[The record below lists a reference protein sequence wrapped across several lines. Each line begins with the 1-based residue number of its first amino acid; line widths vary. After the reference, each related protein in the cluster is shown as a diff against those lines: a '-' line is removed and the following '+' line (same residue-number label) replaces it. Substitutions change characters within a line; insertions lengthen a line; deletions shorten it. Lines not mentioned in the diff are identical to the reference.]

1 MNKTHWKLPAN
12 VHPAWSQKC
21 PGRGSAPYFIHISRG
36 KRLERIPENHEM
48 ASTKK
53 TAAETLCKLPT
64 TASAN
69 AHQKSIPEPNFFNS
83 RLWCL
88 DFAAIKSNQINSN
101 QTTYPNNHNINNITS
116 GVQYQATTASVNNLK
131 VFPTLRGLRSL
142 PLHLRVSI
150 HLHASNTYTVIVC
163 FLELL
168 LMRVHT
174 LRSNPKIQK
183 PLTPKHCWKH
193 KTQKHSYGKQMLE

>member
-1 MNKTHWKLPAN
+1 MATPERHKRRHYAMDGVEVDVAASDDAYYWNRTMNKTHWKLPAN

-69 AHQKSIPEPNFFNS
+69 AHQKSIPEPQTFLKNS
-83 RLWCL
+83 RL
-88 DFAAIKSNQINSN
+88 
-101 QTTYPNNHNINNITS
+101 
-116 GVQYQATTASVNNLK
+116 
-131 VFPTLRGLRSL
+131 
-142 PLHLRVSI
+142 
-150 HLHASNTYTVIVC
+150 
-163 FLELL
+163 
-168 LMRVHT
+168 
-174 LRSNPKIQK
+174 
-183 PLTPKHCWKH
+183 
-193 KTQKHSYGKQMLE
+193 